1 MVCQKRTTLKL
12 ALLFVLSVFT
22 TAFVTRAQLLSF
34 QNFNH
39 KDGLNFSSINCL
51 AQSNDGYIWL
61 GTDGAELVRFD
72 GSSFEEIRFKS
83 GDNNHHYS
91 NITFDGDNILF
102 SSLYKGFFSYS
113 RKHNTITKLNQE
125 KFYSGNSI
133 GLFKKDSIYY
143 FIGSRGINFRKNNTY
158 GNLLTILSGENDIEI
173 LHSIKAEH
181 SIFLFTNKES
191 YKLSKGK
198 ITPLSSL
205 LKVDKKNV
213 SNFKYGFIEEG
224 KLYLY
229 DDQLQQI
236 LIANINE
243 KDELSKVI
251 IKKLKTKSAHKIVS
265 FSYHPKLQKS
275 IASSK
280 NGTLYEIS
288 KSHISQIQHNYNE
301 PIIEINEVLTDNNGD
316 YWIGS
321 KMKGLY
327 KVSHELFTRIQLDP
341 IFTNPAIYSIYET
354 KQKDFFFSQGKKT
367 SYFGVLNNQN
377 SFEELSFKINSIC
390 QLNNNYL
397 IATNEGIKLYNPL
410 NKTFSLKYFENK
422 EITLVF
428 KHKDFIYAG
437 VAQEGLFKIN
447 LKTNQINH
455 ITSPKGINYFYSAQI
470 NHSNQKIYFGTNYGA
485 MQHNINTDK
494 VTEVPIN
501 YKKLGGYSGTSTK
514 DSYETCWFTLEKGIL
529 GITKNGKLKVIYGDK
544 DLNTNLYYTLNSDQ
558 NGNLVLGTNK
568 GISIIKVNELGEI
581 KSIQNYGNKEGFQ
594 GYETNMR
601 AQFQSGNLIYVGTVE
616 GLFQINMSKLI
627 ELSIPSKPTILK
639 SSKKNLVKVLGE
651 KSISFTLK
659 VNNPKS
665 QKIIYSYRV
674 KELSENWAT
683 TTENSIIFNELRNS
697 SYTLEVRATYN
708 GIDFSPVS
716 QYYFEINSPFWKT
729 NWFVIVLIFSIILI
743 NFIILVYFKS
753 NDKSSLINAKDIDV
767 HLNMTPTILIFGTI
781 ITPFALI
788 IAPYTD
794 PTLEYHF
801 GIIFSLAFSMLTL
814 YLLSL
819 SARSRFKEHLFSLY
833 LKIALI
839 LVLSVFFLEVYY
851 SKLNPY
857 YIFGIILAS
866 LLSPYIFNKIRLTLF
881 FSIAIFC
888 ISIGITI
895 ILGTTIYPKAHF
907 IVAIF
912 VLSSLLI
919 FSSHLRY
926 DSLEKLIFISG
937 IINKGNIPAIAFNN
951 QGIITYASE
960 NISNFIGITH
970 HEILNKN
977 VSILNRFIPKGNPSK
992 DKDITKEFKDG
1003 EKYLVPMELNPGEV
1017 KWIEWDYK
1025 DFSKDVKVIL
1035 GQDISEKIDLE
1046 NTYELLVQNAE
1057 DFIYRCDAFGNYTFI
1072 NDVSFRKLGYT
1083 KEDLIGVNSLKL
1095 VHDDYRNEIQKFY
1108 SDHLESHK
1116 TSSYKEFP
1124 ICKKNGDIVWVG
1136 QYVTTIFSAGSN
1148 KEITGFIAL
1157 ARDITEIRQQQELI
1171 REQRDSITSSINYA
1185 QRIQYNLLPHN
1196 DLFKSEFE
1204 EHFIIYKPKDIVSG
1218 DFYWMK
1224 KVENHTV
1231 LVLADCTGHGVP
1243 GSFMTLLGFNLL
1255 NSIVLEGKTVD
1266 PAKIL
1271 NELDKKLIEYLPKG
1285 EGETTV
1291 NDGMEVTICVFNDK
1305 TNEISYACA
1314 GSRFLVY
1321 ENNSLTMF
1329 KGDNKHIGD
1338 IENEFNGY
1346 NSYFKEFNKSYNL
1359 FLFTDGFQDQF
1370 GGPKDKKYSFRRL
1383 LELFE
1388 VNINL
1393 PLNEQSRIIEDD
1405 FNNWIGD
1412 NQQTDDVTILSVTRE
1427 IVNFTNHEDLP

>member
-1 MVCQKRTTLKL
+1 M
-12 ALLFVLSVFT
+12 
-22 TAFVTRAQLLSF
+22 SF

-39 KDGLNFSSINCL
+39 KDGLNFASINCL

-61 GTDGAELVRFD
+61 GTDGAELVRYD
-72 GSSFEEIRFKS
+72 GNTFEEIRFKN
-83 GDNNHHYS
+83 GDNNHHYTS
-91 NITFDGDNILF
+91 ISFDGDNILF

-113 RKHNTITKLNQE
+113 RKHNTITKLNKE
-125 KFYSGNSI
+125 KFHSGHSI
-133 GLFKKDSIYY
+133 DLFKKDSVYY
-143 FIGSRGINFRKNNTY
+143 FISSRGINFRKNNTY
-158 GNLLTILSGENDIEI
+158 GNLLTILSSEDDIEV
-173 LHSIKAEH
+173 LHSIETEH
-181 SIFLFTNKES
+181 SIFLFTNKDS

-198 ITPLSSL
+198 IIPLSSL
-205 LKVDKKNV
+205 LKIDEINV

-229 DDQLQQI
+229 DDLLQQL

-243 KDELSKVI
+243 NDEFYE
-251 IKKLKTKSAHKIVS
+251 IKIKNLKSNSTSKIVS
-265 FSYHPKLQKS
+265 FSYHPKLKKS
-275 IASSK
+275 IASTK

-288 KSHISQIQHNYNE
+288 KFHINQVQHNYSD
-301 PIIEINEVLTDNNGD
+301 PIIDVNKILIDNNKD

-321 KMKGLY
+321 RVKGLY
-327 KVSHELFTRIQLDP
+327 KVSHELFTKIQIAP
-341 IFTNPAIYSIYET
+341 IFSSPDIYSIYET
-354 KQKDFFFSQGKKT
+354 KQKDFIFSQGKQI
-367 SYFGVLNNQN
+367 SLIGRLNDPSSFYELNFRVN
-377 SFEELSFKINSIC
+377 SVCELNE
-390 QLNNNYL
+390 NYL
-397 IATNEGIKLYNPL
+397 VATSEGIKIYNPL
-410 NKTFSLKYFENK
+410 NNTLTIKYFKDK
-422 EITLVF
+422 EVNLVF
-428 KHKDFIYAG
+428 KYQNFVFAG
-437 VAQEGLFKIN
+437 VAQEGLYKIN
-447 LKTNQINH
+447 LSTNKISH
-455 ITSPKGINYFYSAQI
+455 ISSPKGIDYFYSAQV
-470 NHSNQKIYFGTNYGA
+470 NTSNQKIYFGTNYGV
-485 MQHNINTDK
+485 MRLDNNSNK
-494 VTEVPIN
+494 VIEVPIN
-501 YKKLGGYSGTSTK
+501 FKRLGGYSGTSTK
-514 DSYETCWFTLEKGIL
+514 DSYGTSWFTLEKGIL
-529 GITKNGKLKVIYGDK
+529 GITKNDKLKVILGDEH
-544 DLNTNLYYTLNSDQ
+544 LNTNLYYTLNSDN
-558 NGNLVLGTNK
+558 NGNLILGTNK
-568 GISIIKVNELGEI
+568 GISIIKVDEQGETI
-581 KSIQNYGNKEGFQ
+581 NIQNYSDKEGFL

-601 AQFQSGNLIYVGTVE
+601 AQFQNGNLIYIGTVE
-616 GLFQINMSKLI
+616 GLFQIDMTKLR
-627 ELSIPSKPTILK
+627 ELPVPSKPTILK
-639 SSKKNLVKVLGE
+639 SNKKHLVKALGE
-651 KSISFTLK
+651 QSISFNIK

-665 QKIIYSYRV
+665 GKITYSYRL
-674 KELSENWAT
+674 KEITEKWEN
-683 TTENSIIFNELRNS
+683 TTENSIIFNDLRNT

-708 GIDFSPVS
+708 GVDFSPIS
-716 QYYFEINSPFWKT
+716 QYYFEINLPFWKT
-729 NWFVIVLIFSIILI
+729 NWFIIVLIFTIIII

-767 HLNMTPTILIFGTI
+767 HLNMTPTILIFGTVI
-781 ITPFALI
+781 APLALM

-794 PTLEYHF
+794 PTMEYHF
-801 GIIFSLAFSMLTL
+801 GIIFSFAFSMLSL

-819 SARSRFKEHLFSLY
+819 SARSKKNEHFFSFY

-839 LVLSVFFLEVYY
+839 IVISVFFIEAYY
-851 SKLNPY
+851 SRLNPY
-857 YIFGIILAS
+857 HTFGIILAS
-866 LLSPYIFNKIRLTLF
+866 IFVPYVFNKIRLTVF
-881 FSIAIFC
+881 FSIAMFC
-888 ISIGITI
+888 VSIGITI
-895 ILGTTIYPKAHF
+895 IIGASVYPKIHF
-907 IVAIF
+907 LIAMF
-912 VLSSLLI
+912 VLSILLI
-919 FSSHLRY
+919 FSSYMRY

-951 QGIITYASE
+951 QGIVTYASE

-970 HEILNKN
+970 YEILNKN
-977 VSILNRFIPKGNPSK
+977 ISILNQFVPKGNPSK
-992 DKDITKEFKDG
+992 DKNITKEFKDG
-1003 EKYLVPMELNPGEV
+1003 EKYLVPMELKPGEV

-1057 DFIYRCDAFGNYTFI
+1057 DFIYRCDAFGNYAFI

-1083 KEDLIGVNSLKL
+1083 KEELIGVNSLKV
-1095 VHDDYRNEIQKFY
+1095 VHDDYKNEVQQFY
-1108 SDHLESHK
+1108 SEHLESHK

-1136 QYVTTIFSAGSN
+1136 QYVTTIFSAGSD

-1157 ARDITEIRQQQELI
+1157 ARDITEIREQQELI

-1196 DLFKSEFE
+1196 DLFESEFK

-1224 KVENHTV
+1224 KIENHTV

-1255 NSIVLEGKTVD
+1255 NSIVLEGRTVD

-1338 IENEFNGY
+1338 IEEGFNGY

-1393 PLNEQSRIIEDD
+1393 PLTEQSRIIEDD
-1405 FNNWIGD
+1405 FNNWTG
-1412 NQQTDDVTILSVTRE
+1412 NNPQTDDVTILSVTRE
-1427 IVNFTNHEDLP
+1427 IINFADHEDLP